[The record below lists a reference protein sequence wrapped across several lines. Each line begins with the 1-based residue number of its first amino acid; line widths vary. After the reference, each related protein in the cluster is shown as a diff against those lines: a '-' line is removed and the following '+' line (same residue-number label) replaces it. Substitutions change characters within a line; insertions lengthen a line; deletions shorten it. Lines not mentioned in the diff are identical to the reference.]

1 MKGAPYSAGD
11 SKATLIFSEQS
22 AADTERLT
30 AGGGAAELASCDLG
44 VFLFDC
50 SSLRSMQE
58 ALHLLVAVTQ
68 AANNSL
74 PCVLLA
80 AKDDLGMSQVDPDA
94 SSFAL
99 HLQWSSMHNSSLV
112 QACSVLCLQVTD
124 KVSVV
129 SD

>member
-1 MKGAPYSAGD
+1 MD
-11 SKATLIFSEQS
+11 
-22 AADTERLT
+22 RLT

-50 SSLRSMQE
+50 ASLASMQE

-80 AKDDLGMSQVDPDA
+80 AKDDLGMSQAGPTCQLIRAA
-94 SSFAL
+94 SA
-99 HLQWSSMHNSSLV
+99 M
-112 QACSVLCLQVTD
+112 
-124 KVSVV
+124 VV
-129 SD
+129 HVGGQYIPAM